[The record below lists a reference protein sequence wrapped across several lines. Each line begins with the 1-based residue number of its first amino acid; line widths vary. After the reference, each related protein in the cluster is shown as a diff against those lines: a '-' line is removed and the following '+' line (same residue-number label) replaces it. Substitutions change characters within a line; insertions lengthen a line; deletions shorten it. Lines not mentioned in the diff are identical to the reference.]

1 MSIISY
7 SDFMQ
12 GLDEALKDLP
22 DTTDITYEVWALG
35 YTSDNKITDTEIF
48 LEEFDD
54 LDKAKAYVEGLTSK
68 EILEF
73 EDAAKL
79 IDDRVAYFSVEIQT
93 VVDDPDDD
101 GTISLVCNLNRELW
115 LADDPEE
122 EEPQVV
128 IALSKDDY
136 SVLEDGTLKV
146 SCECLKGFNKNDYVM
161 FHFIG
166 EESDYITYK
175 IISKVAYD
183 NGDYYHCEIV
193 I

>member
-1 MSIISY
+1 MPVINY
-7 SDFMQ
+7 SDFLK
-12 GLDEALKDLP
+12 GLEDTLNDLP

-54 LDKAKAYVEGLTSK
+54 LDKAKAYAEKLTVK
-68 EILEF
+68 EILEY

-79 IDDRVAYFSVEIQT
+79 VDDRVAYFMIEVQT

-101 GTISLVCNLNRELW
+101 GTISLISTINKELW
-115 LADDPEE
+115 IADDPED

-136 SVLEDGTLKV
+136 TVLEDGTLKV

-166 EESDYITYK
+166 EESDYIMYK
-175 IISKVAYD
+175 IISKVAYND
-183 NGDYYHCEIV
+183 GDYYHCEFI
-193 I
+193 